1 MLSVECCVV
10 FYCDRKYHQGRG
22 PAGMETEPN
31 LFSTIAKVNTI
42 FEQGFVSPTLS
53 FADRLL
59 P

>member
-1 MLSVECCVV
+1 
-10 FYCDRKYHQGRG
+10 
-22 PAGMETEPN
+22 METEPN